1 MRTLKRVLRNS
12 LASPRRAAFVIANI
26 LCGVVLVVLIDG
38 YATSMFRGMRDGM
51 IQSGLGHAQIFAK
64 ELQTRGNL
72 QSVSVLMSAE
82 TSAGV
87 LAALNTQPGVRVA
100 TPRVETSVMA
110 SNGEFS
116 QVGQMIGVDPSTSAL
131 VSSGLRVTAG
141 RDLFEDDNN
150 GILLGAALANAL
162 GFKPGDRVTLLGST
176 IDNTLNGVDLE
187 VIGLVSTGVRESDAR
202 LMYTTLHT
210 AQTFLMT
217 DGVTRI
223 AVLLNDTDA
232 TDTFV
237 ADTAA
242 LLPDGLEIQGWRT
255 LAPTYSEVVDLF
267 SAIFLVIKVAIGL
280 FVMLAVA
287 NTIAICVVER
297 TREIGIAR
305 AIGDQRLEIA
315 WQYAFEGVLLGIVGS
330 ALGMVMAMGM
340 AQLLSNSGLSMPTP
354 PGSTVDYPLRFIV
367 TGPNLLLAGVLAVV
381 VAFLASLLPA
391 IKAANTSIVGALR
404 HV

>member
-1 MRTLKRVLRNS
+1 MRTLKLVLRNS

-51 IQSGLGHAQIFAK
+51 IQSGLGHAQIFAQG
-64 ELQTRGNL
+64 LQTRGNL
-72 QSVSVLMSAE
+72 QSVSVLIPAE
-82 TSAGV
+82 TAAGV
-87 LAALNTQPGVRVA
+87 LAALKAQPGVRVA

-116 QVGQMIGVDPSTSAL
+116 QVGQMIGVDPDTSAL
-131 VSSGLRVTAG
+131 VSSGLRITAG
-141 RDLFEDDNN
+141 RDLFEDDSN
-150 GILLGAALANAL
+150 GILLGVGLANAL
-162 GFKPGDRVTLLGST
+162 GFKPGDTVTLLGST
-176 IDNTLNGVDLE
+176 VDNTLNGIDLE

-202 LMYTTLHT
+202 LMYVTLET

-217 DGVTRI
+217 DGITRI
-223 AVLLNDTDA
+223 AVLLEDTDA
-232 TDTFV
+232 TETFV
-237 ADTAA
+237 DDTAA
-242 LLPDGLEIQGWRT
+242 VLSDGLEIQGWRT

-267 SAIFLVIKVAIGL
+267 STIFLVIKAAIGL
-280 FVMLAVA
+280 FVVLAVA

-315 WQYAFEGVLLGIVGS
+315 RQYALEGVLLGIVGS
-330 ALGMVMAMGM
+330 MLGMGM
-340 AQLLSNSGLSMPTP
+340 ALGLAELLSNSGLNMPTP

-367 TGPNLLLAGVLAVV
+367 TGPNLTLAGVLAVL
-381 VAFLASLLPA
+381 VAFVASLLPA